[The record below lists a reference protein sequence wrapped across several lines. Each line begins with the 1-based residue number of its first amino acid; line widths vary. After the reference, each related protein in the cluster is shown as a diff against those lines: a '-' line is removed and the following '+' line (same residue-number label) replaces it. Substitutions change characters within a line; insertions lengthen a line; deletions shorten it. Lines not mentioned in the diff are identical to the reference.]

1 MYAASEKQQRHKAL
15 KGLCHHMELQGLC
28 HHMELQ
34 GLCYHMELKGLC
46 HHMELKGLCPIVGL
60 RPQTAVC
67 LGYIIAIVNY
77 VRELHF
83 TTSVALVVTS
93 VPEATAM
100 HPKALVVHNFLTLC
114 SEQ

>member
-1 MYAASEKQQRHKAL
+1 
-15 KGLCHHMELQGLC
+15 
-28 HHMELQ
+28 MELQ

-100 HPKALVVHNFLTLC
+100 HPKTLVVHNFLTLC